1 MPSVIPFV
9 LPENDDAPTPVNDE
23 PSPKNFVAVTLPVA
37 TILLEFKLILA
48 AVMLTLLVA
57 LILKSEV
64 EVIEPVPVAVDM
76 NVLENTL
83 PVNLIFPPE
92 TILKSPVAVNVPV
105 PVAAA
110 TKLLAITLP
119 ALMLPVYVGNNAR
132 TFERTL
138 AFV

>member
-9 LPENDDAPTPVNDE
+9 LPVNDDAPTPVREE
-23 PSPKNFVAVTLPVA
+23 PSPKNLLAVILPVA

-48 AVMLTLLVA
+48 AVMLTLLAA
-57 LILKSEV
+57 LMLKSEV
-64 EVIEPVPVAVDM
+64 EVIEPVPVAVDI
-76 NVLENTL
+76 NVFAKIL
-83 PVNLIFPPE
+83 PVNLILPPE
-92 TILKSPVAVNVPV
+92 TMLKSPVAVNVPV
-105 PVAAA
+105 PVVAA

-138 AFV
+138 SFV